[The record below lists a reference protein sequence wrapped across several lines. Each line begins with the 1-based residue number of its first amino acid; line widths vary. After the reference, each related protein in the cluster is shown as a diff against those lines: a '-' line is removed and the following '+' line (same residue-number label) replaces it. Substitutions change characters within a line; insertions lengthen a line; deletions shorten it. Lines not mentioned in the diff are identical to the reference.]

1 MEVPQLFCYFAS
13 VYVDCIFLQKGTNHT
28 NENMSKKKYTILVIE
43 DNDINRE
50 ILNAILVDDYNLLF
64 AENGQV
70 AMDQLAT
77 HSASIDLM
85 LLDIVMPV
93 MDGFQVLEAVRQ
105 NELYMDIPVIVTTG
119 SDGMDDEVRCLQ
131 LGASDF
137 VRKPYNPVVVRLRV
151 ESIFKLRESTE
162 SNLQKT
168 RFIQNVSHEIR
179 TPLNA
184 IMGFSE
190 LLGMPDGMLDAEER
204 ANCATYI
211 RDNSQMLIRMID
223 DMLMLSKSDGDEV
236 HLAME
241 HVSVNMVCN
250 SSLRT
255 TEFVHPKGVR
265 VYFTSD
271 VPDDYLVRTDGGHV
285 QQILVNLLTNACKFT
300 TEGEIHLCCQMK
312 DDVLCFSVTDTGEGV
327 PLGME
332 EKIFSRFIKLDS
344 FKPGSGLGLSIT
356 RNLATQL
363 GGKVYLDTS
372 YSDGA
377 RFVFELP
384 VT

>member
-1 MEVPQLFCYFAS
+1 MRQ
-13 VYVDCIFLQKGTNHT
+13 
-28 NENMSKKKYTILVIE
+28 KKYTILVIE
-43 DNDINRE
+43 DNEINRE
-50 ILNAILVDDYNLLF
+50 ILHEILADDYDLLF
-64 AENGQV
+64 AENGQI

-93 MDGFQVLEAVRQ
+93 MDGFQVLEAVRE
-105 NELYMDIPVIVTTG
+105 NELYRDIPIIVTTG

-168 RFIQNVSHEIR
+168 RFIQNMSHEIR

-190 LLGMPDGMLDAEER
+190 LLGLPDGSLDAEER
-204 ANCATYI
+204 ANCAAYI
-211 RDNSQMLIRMID
+211 RDNSQMLMRMID
-223 DMLMLSKSDGDEV
+223 DMLMLSNSEGEET
-236 HLAME
+236 HLTLE
-241 HVSVNMVCN
+241 SVPINMICG

-265 VYFTSD
+265 VYFTSEL
-271 VPDDYLVRTDGGHV
+271 PDDFTVQTDGGHV
-285 QQILVNLLTNACKFT
+285 QQILVNFLTNACKFT
-300 TEGEIHLCCQMK
+300 TEGEIHLCCQKQGEM
-312 DDVLCFSVTDTGEGV
+312 LHLSVTDTGEGV
-327 PLGME
+327 PQGME

-363 GGKVYLDTS
+363 GGKVYLDTH
-372 YSDGA
+372 YTEGA

-384 VT
+384 C

>member
-1 MEVPQLFCYFAS
+1 
-13 VYVDCIFLQKGTNHT
+13 
-28 NENMSKKKYTILVIE
+28 MSKKKYTILVIE

-190 LLGMPDGMLDAEER
+190 LLGMPDGTLDAEER

-236 HLAME
+236 RLAME

-285 QQILVNLLTNACKFT
+285 QQILVNFLTNACKFT